1 MRSKEV
7 MKKLADNYGTLDMV
21 CRHRPSSMSRLKNL
35 LMSEGISETSARR
48 KIADLDTG
56 VGCLVKEE
64 YGSLKLNQKLLSQM
78 FLQIQSDLNIPNHFE
93 EEYKKQLAELERK
106 QAMMKK
112 DNEDEIN
119 ALPITF
125 TNELMNKLMFLKD
138 KPKDMKPTNQ
148 IEIDGV
154 RYSINVMEKLK
165 TGEFVAIDTILKNDP
180 HDYISVF
187 AVLCRKDGE
196 IYDSKFE
203 AEEFNKRVELMGNQ
217 PAINMLPLIAFFFNL
232 YIVRKT
238 HSLLYSEVEEG
249 LNLIQQN
256 IDNSENLGVFKRRSL
271 NSQMKK
277 LRKLLKSNKSI

>member
-1 MRSKEV
+1 MDNENVIDFGKWTVPTSWEEITLKQFQEIEKYYSDKDKDFDIREV
-7 MKKLADNYGTLDMV
+7 LHIFTNKT
-21 CRHRPSSMSRLKNL
+21 
-35 LMSEGISETSARR
+35 
-48 KIADLDTG
+48 
-56 VGCLVKEE
+56 
-64 YGSLKLNQKLLSQM
+64 
-78 FLQIQSDLNIPNHFE
+78 
-93 EEYKKQLAELERK
+93 
-106 QAMMKK
+106 
-112 DNEDEIN
+112 EDEIN

-249 LNLIQQN
+249 LNLIQQS
-256 IDNSENLGVFKRRSL
+256 IDNSENIGVFKRRSL

-277 LRKLLKSNKSI
+277 LRKLVELNKSI